1 VKFSLIQQI
10 EEIERELEKRNVVY
24 PRLVRKGEM
33 RQSIAD
39 YHIAR
44 MRAVLET
51 LKWLHNN
58 RTRVMDELVE
68 VPTTKP

>member
-1 VKFSLIQQI
+1 MKFSLIQQI